1 MIIELL
7 FVIGIIFA
15 IGLIFVSISIP
26 HGCSL
31 LLIIAFIL
39 LIVCTSGV
47 VETNYREIQTKE
59 TVLYNHGTHAAD
71 NGKWD
76 LYPVGHKIDTTY
88 VYRCDKCGYSWESNT
103 LYH

>member
-1 MIIELL
+1 MIELL
-7 FVIGIIFA
+7 FAIGIIVA
-15 IGLIFVSISIP
+15 IGLIFTSISND
-26 HGCSL
+26 GYL
-31 LLIIAFIL
+31 LLIIASL
-39 LIVCTSGV
+39 LGIICAFGLVTV
-47 VETNYREIQTKE
+47 DQWQVHTKE
-59 TVLYNHGTHAAD
+59 TVLYNHGVHATD

>member
-1 MIIELL
+1 MIELL
-7 FVIGIIFA
+7 FVIGIIVA
-15 IGLIFVSISIP
+15 IGLIFVFISIS
-26 HGCSL
+26 HERYL
-31 LLIIAFIL
+31 LLIIASL
-39 LIVCTSGV
+39 LGIICASGLV
-47 VETNYREIQTKE
+47 TINQWQVHTKE
-59 TVLYNHGTHAAD
+59 MVLYNHGAHATD

>member
-1 MIIELL
+1 MIELL
-7 FVIGIIFA
+7 LVIGFIVA
-15 IGLIFVSISIP
+15 IGLIFVSTSNN
-26 HGCSL
+26 CNL
-31 LLIIAFIL
+31 LLIIASL
-39 LIVCTSGV
+39 LAIICAFGLEWQVH
-47 VETNYREIQTKE
+47 TKE
-59 TVLYNHGTHAAD
+59 TVLYNHGAHATD

>member
-1 MIIELL
+1 MIELL
-7 FVIGIIFA
+7 LVIGIIVA
-15 IGLIFVSISIP
+15 IGLIFVSTSND
-26 HGCSL
+26 CYL
-31 LLIIAFIL
+31 LLIIASL
-39 LIVCTSGV
+39 LAIICAFGLVT
-47 VETNYREIQTKE
+47 IDHTKE
-59 TVLYNHGTHAAD
+59 TVLYNHGVHAAD

>member
-1 MIIELL
+1 MIELL
-7 FVIGIIFA
+7 LVIGIIVA
-15 IGLIFVSISIP
+15 IGLIFVSALND
-26 HGCSL
+26 HYL
-31 LLIIAFIL
+31 LLITAFL
-39 LIVCTSGV
+39 LAIICAFGLGTI
-47 VETNYREIQTKE
+47 EDTKE
-59 TVLYNHGTHAAD
+59 TVLYNHGAHATD

>member
-1 MIIELL
+1 MIELL
-7 FVIGIIFA
+7 FAIGIIVA
-15 IGLIFVSISIP
+15 IGLIFISVP
-26 HGCSL
+26 RDWYL
-31 LLIIAFIL
+31 LLIISSTL
-39 LIVCTSGV
+39 LMACVFGLVTIDQWQV
-47 VETNYREIQTKE
+47 QAKE
-59 TVLYNHGTHAAD
+59 AVLYNHGVHATD

>member
-1 MIIELL
+1 MIELL
-7 FVIGIIFA
+7 FAIGIIVA
-15 IGLIFVSISIP
+15 IGLIFTSIP
-26 HGCSL
+26 RHDWCL
-31 LLIIAFIL
+31 LLIISSTLLMAFIFGL
-39 LIVCTSGV
+39 EAIDQWQVH
-47 VETNYREIQTKE
+47 TKE
-59 TVLYNHGTHAAD
+59 TVLYNHGVHATD

>member
-1 MIIELL
+1 MIELL
-7 FVIGIIFA
+7 FAIGIIVA
-15 IGLIFVSISIP
+15 IGLIFTSTLFRDW
-26 HGCSL
+26 CL
-31 LLIIAFIL
+31 LLIISSTL
-39 LIVCTSGV
+39 LMAYVFGLEAIDQWQVH
-47 VETNYREIQTKE
+47 TKE
-59 TVLYNHGTHAAD
+59 TVLYNHGAHATD

>member
-1 MIIELL
+1 MIELL
-7 FVIGIIFA
+7 FAIGIIVA
-15 IGLIFVSISIP
+15 IGLIFISIP
-26 HGCSL
+26 CDWYL
-31 LLIIAFIL
+31 LLIISSTL
-39 LIVCTSGV
+39 LMAYVAIDQRQV
-47 VETNYREIQTKE
+47 QAKE
-59 TVLYNHGTHAAD
+59 AVLYNHGAHAAD